1 MSAGEGLDEA
11 AKDAADIAA
20 FFKSGFHRNEDMKAI
35 DVLPILK
42 EKVAFLS
49 GGRDRRGGPVL
60 TFPARSNHDRI
71 RPEDLRRLIAYLATI
86 PSEEVARHGFTV
98 IVDMR
103 GSKWDSIKP
112 LLKILQESFPSCIH
126 VALIIKPDNFWQK
139 QRTNFGSS
147 KFEFETVMVSLEGL
161 SKIVDPS
168 QLTADFEGSLEYNH
182 DDWIEVRL
190 SFETFASDAA
200 RALARLEE
208 LQDTLSQRDLP
219 RDLEGARRLMEE
231 HAALKKRATKASVE
245 ELDSQG
251 RRLLQRLQPQT
262 AGGGSSSESGYG
274 NRSGGASGD
283 SNDHH
288 HGFHTHVDAHNLVAK
303 VTGLLDKL
311 HGTRQNLQQLWHM
324 RKLKLDQCFQ
334 LRLFEQDAE
343 KMFDWIMHNKGLF
356 LTSYTEIGG
365 NHQHAVELQTQH
377 NHFAMNCMNVYVNI
391 NRIMSVGNRLLES
404 GHYASQQIQQ
414 ISGQLEQEWKAFAA
428 ALDERST
435 LLEMSASFHQKSDA
449 YMTKVEPWC
458 KACGEGEL
466 PSELQDLEDTIHHHQ
481 GLYEHITTAYSEVS
495 QDGKSLLDKLQRPLT
510 PGSAD
515 SLMASANY
523 SKAVHHVLDIIHEVL
538 HHQRQLENIWQHRKV
553 RLHQRLQLCVFQQ
566 DVQQVLD
573 WIENHG
579 EAFLSKHTGVGK
591 SLHRARALQK
601 RHEDF
606 EEVAQNTYTNAD
618 KLLEAAEQ
626 LAQTG
631 ECDPEEIYQAA
642 HQLEDRIQDFV
653 RRVEQRKV
661 LLDMSVAFH
670 THVKELWTWLEELQ
684 KELLDDVYAESVE
697 AVQDLIKRFGQQQQ
711 TTLQATVNVIKEGED
726 LIQQLRDSA
735 ISSNKTPHNS
745 SMAHIESV
753 LQQLDEAQGQMEELF
768 QERKIKLELFLQ
780 LRIFERDAIDII
792 SDLESW
798 NEELSQQMSDFDTE
812 DLTLAEQRLQHH
824 ADKAL
829 TMNNLTFDVIHQGQE
844 LLQYVTEVQA
854 SGVELL
860 CDRDVDMATRVQDLL
875 EFLHEKQQELDLAA
889 EQHRRHLEQC
899 VQLRHLQA
907 EVKQVLGWIRNG
919 ESMLNAGL
927 ITASSLQ
934 EAEQLQKEHEQFQ
947 HAIEKT
953 HQSALQVQQKAEALL
968 QANHYDMDMI
978 RDCAEKVA
986 DHWQQ
991 LMLKME
997 DRLKLVNASVAF
1009 YKTSEQVCSV
1019 LESLEQE
1026 YKREE
1031 DWCGG
1036 ADKLGPNSESD
1047 HVTPMISKHLEQKE
1061 AFLKACTLA
1070 RRNADVFLKYLHRN
1084 SVNMPGML
1092 SHVKAPETQVKNIL
1106 NELLQRENRVLHFW
1120 TMRKRRLDQCQQY
1133 VVFERSAKQAL
1144 EWIHDTGEFYLS
1156 THTSTGSSIHH
1167 TQELLKEHEEFQITA
1182 KQTKER
1188 VKLLI
1193 QLADGFCDKGHAHA
1207 LEIKKWVSSVDKRY
1221 RDFSLRMDKYRTCL
1235 ETALG
1240 ISSDSNKASKELQLD
1255 IIPASAPG
1263 SEVKLRDAAHELN
1276 EEKRKSA
1283 RRKEFIMAELIQTE
1297 KAYVRDLREC
1307 MDTYLWEMTSGV
1319 EEIPP
1324 GIVNKE
1330 HIIFGNMQDL
1340 YEFHHN
1346 IFLKELEKYEQLPED
1361 VGHCFV
1367 TWADKFQMYVNYC
1380 KNKPDST
1387 QLILEHAGAYFDE
1400 IQQRHRLANSI
1411 SSYLI
1416 KPVQRITKYQLLL
1429 KELLTCCEEGKG
1441 EIKDGLEV
1449 MLSVPKKA
1457 NDAMHLSMLDGFDGN
1472 IDSQGELIL
1481 QESFQVWDPKTLI
1494 RKGRDRHLFLFEMS
1508 LVFSKEVKDSNGR
1521 SKYLYKSKLF
1531 TSELGVT
1538 EHVEGDPCKFALWV
1552 GRTPTSDNKIVLKA
1566 SSIENKQD
1574 WIKHIRE
1581 VIQERTAHLRGA
1593 LKEPIH
1599 IPKATTAKHKGR
1611 RDGEELDS
1619 QGDASSQPD
1628 TISIASRTSQNTL
1641 DSDKLSG
1648 GCELTVVIHDFMAS
1662 NGGSSGELTVRRGQ
1676 TVEVLERLHDKP
1688 DWCLVRTTDR
1698 SPAQEG
1704 IVPCSMLCIAHSRS
1718 SMEMEGLFNH
1728 KDTLSVSSN
1737 DALQPG
1743 SSQTLG
1749 PHSSPGPKRPGNT
1762 LRKWLTS
1769 PVRRLSSGKADG
1781 HVKKLAHK
1789 HKKNREGARKNMDT
1803 MHGSQK
1809 DSDDSAAT
1817 PQDETLEE
1825 RMRNEGLSSGTLSKS
1840 SSSGMQSCG
1849 EEEGEEGADAVPLPP
1864 PMAIQ
1869 QHSLLQPDSQDDK
1882 GDHTHQVHI
1891 WTCGISGPNSTMS
1904 ASRLSA
1910 RPSSSETPSA
1920 AELVS
1925 AIEELVKSK
1934 MSLEDRPSSLSVEQ
1948 GDSSSPSLNP
1958 SDNSLLSSSS
1968 PIDEMDERKSG
1979 FFKRR
1984 HYVLLELV
1992 ETERD
1997 YVRDLGSVVE
2007 GYMSRMKEE
2016 GVPDDM
2022 RGKDKIVFGNIH
2034 QIYDWHKD
2042 FFLGE
2047 LEKCLED
2054 PDRLAPLFVKQERR
2068 LHMYIVYCQNKPKS
2082 EHIVSE
2088 YIDTY
2093 FEDLKQRLGHRL
2105 QITDL
2110 LIKPVQRIMKYQLLL
2125 KDLFKISKKA
2135 GVDTTELEKAV
2146 EVMCVVPKRC
2156 NDMMNVGRLQ
2166 GFEGKIVA
2174 QGRLLLQDTFMV
2186 SDQDGGL
2193 LSRMKERR
2201 VFLFEQI
2208 VIFSEPL
2215 DKKKGFS
2222 TPGYLFKNSIKV
2234 SWLGLEENAEDPCKF
2249 TLTSRSSSGNVER
2262 YTLHSTSPG
2271 VSQVW
2276 VHQVSQILENQRNF
2290 LNALTSP
2297 IEYQRNHVGGG
2308 GPGGPPSSSSSS
2320 TGLPGGSSSNS
2331 TSGIGGGG
2339 GGGGSGGSGSS
2350 SSSLCGPRSRPS
2362 RIPQPSSRLPQP
2374 VHHHH
2379 PPGPEGPDRSAGMWS
2394 PCHPQSHPSNSYTD
2408 STTNGELLATE
2419 VPKMRRMENP
2429 HGSNNNS
2436 NRPSGNMEASV
2447 RSSLGSYDEAH
2458 KPLIPQMAVAPLN
2471 LALKSPRVGTVSPLI
2486 SPHSPG
2492 EGGGGKEVFV
2502 PSSPAHKGTS
2512 FWASVPAMPPALS
2525 SRPGSFSYPSDNGG
2539 GGDSLGRGSH
2549 GTPSHHRHSTHS
2561 KDIDR
2566 MSTCSSTSEQSI
2578 NSTQSNGSESSSSSS
2593 VSTMLVTQDYVAV
2606 KEDEISVVQGEV
2618 VQMLASNQQN
2628 MFLVYRAA
2636 NEHCPAAEGWIPGYV
2651 LGHTSSSVTPE
2662 HPEGT
2667 IKKSLS
2673 WHTALRIRRKSEKR
2687 DKEGRKLENGY
2698 RKSQDS
2704 LANKVSVKLLNP
2716 NFIHDAPPE
2725 FLIPVSDVACESGD
2739 SVTLRCRV
2747 CGRPRATIIWRG
2759 PDNNT
2764 LSNNGHYSI
2773 TYSETEEATLRILG
2787 VSVEDSGL
2795 YTCVATNAAGSVT
2808 SSASL
2813 RVSGTPDDGSEVLWK
2828 SSFESHYTEITEL
2841 GRGRFSVTKRCDQRG
2856 SKRTIAAK
2864 QVNKKLL
2871 RREQVL
2877 QEIRLLQ
2884 TLDHPNL
2891 VGLLDT
2897 YETTNSYILVLEMA
2911 DQGRFLDYIVSWGNL
2926 TEEKVALYL
2935 RDILEA
2941 LHYLHSWRIAHLDL
2955 KPENIVVEH
2964 ASSQPVIKLTDF
2976 GDAVQLSPSSS
2987 HIHPLLGSP
2996 EFSAPELVLGQPASL
3011 MSDLWSLG
3019 VVTYVVLSGASPFL
3033 DESLEETC
3041 LNICRLD
3048 FSFPDDYFQGVS
3060 AAARDFVCL
3069 LLQSEPERRPSA
3081 AICLQEPWLQPRGA
3095 MHRDGGQPQ
3104 GLPPSPNSHMSHLDT
3119 SRLISFIERRKH
3131 QNDVRPIGTIKA
3143 FLHSRLLNH
3152 I

>member
-1 MSAGEGLDEA
+1 MAGLTVLFRFLYMGFLRDRGRQQGRPQGRLALTDQSQTSEEN
-11 AKDAADIAA
+11 
-20 FFKSGFHRNEDMKAI
+20 GFHRNEEMKAV

-42 EKVAFLS
+42 EKVAFIS

-71 RPEDLRRLIAYLATI
+71 RTEDLRRLIAYLAGI
-86 PSEEVARHGFTV
+86 PSEEVSRHGFTV

-161 SKIVDPS
+161 TKVVDPS
-168 QLTADFEGSLEYNH
+168 QLTSDFEGSLEYEH
-182 DDWIEVRL
+182 DEWIEVRVA
-190 SFETFASDAA
+190 FEDFAGDAA

-208 LQDTLSQRDLP
+208 LQETLSQRDLP
-219 RDLEGARRLMEE
+219 RDLECARRLMEE
-231 HAALKKRATKASVE
+231 HASLKKRATKTSVE
-245 ELDSQG
+245 ELDTQG
-251 RRLLQRLQPQT
+251 RRLLQRLQQGSVTPGGYT
-262 AGGGSSSESGYG
+262 NHGGGGTD
-274 NRSGGASGD
+274 A
-283 SNDHH
+283 NDGLTGHP
-288 HGFHTHVDAHNLVAK
+288 DAHNLVPK
-303 VTGLLDKL
+303 VSALLDKL
-311 HGTRQNLQQLWHM
+311 HGTRQHLQQLWHM

-343 KMFDWIMHNKGLF
+343 KMFDWIVHNKGLF

-365 NHQHAVELQTQH
+365 NHQHAGELQTQH

-435 LLEMSASFHQKSDA
+435 LLEMSAAFHLKVDQ
-449 YMTKVEPWC
+449 YMGNVEPWC
-458 KACGEGEL
+458 KACGEGDL
-466 PSELQDLEDTIHHHQ
+466 PSELQDLEDTIHHHT

-515 SLMASANY
+515 SLTASANY

-653 RRVEQRKV
+653 RRVEQRKI

-745 SMAHIESV
+745 SMAHIQSV
-753 LQQLDEAQGQMEELF
+753 LQQLDEAQAQMEDLF

-798 NEELSQQMSDFDTE
+798 NEELSQQMGEFDTE

-875 EFLHEKQQELDLAA
+875 EFLHEKQQELDVAA

-997 DRLKLVNASVAF
+997 DRLKLVNASAAF

-1167 TQELLKEHEEFQITA
+1167 TQELLKEHEDFQITA

-1207 LEIKKWVSSVDKRY
+1207 LEIKKWVTSVDKRY
-1221 RDFSLRMDKYRTCL
+1221 RDFSLRMDKYRSCL
-1235 ETALG
+1235 EKALG
-1240 ISSDSNKASKELQLD
+1240 IISSDSNKASKGLQLD
-1255 IIPASAPG
+1255 IIPASVPG

-1307 MDTYLWEMTSGV
+1307 TDTYLWEMTSGV

-1330 HIIFGNMQDL
+1330 HIIFGNMLDL

-1387 QLILEHAGAYFDE
+1387 QLILEHAGPYFDE

-1449 MLSVPKKA
+1449 MLSVPKRA
-1457 NDAMHLSMLDGFDGN
+1457 NDAMHLSMMDGFDGN

-1494 RKGRDRHLFLFEMS
+1494 RKGRERHLFLFEMS

-1521 SKYLYKSKLF
+1521 NKYLYKSKLF

-1552 GRTPTSDNKIVLKA
+1552 GRTPSSDNKMVLKA

-1581 VIQERTAHLRGA
+1581 VIQERTIHLRGA

-1599 IPKATTAKHKGR
+1599 IPKATTVKHKGR
-1611 RDGEELDS
+1611 SHGDDLDS

-1648 GCELTVVIHDFMAS
+1648 GCELTVVIHDFVAS
-1662 NGGSSGELTVRRGQ
+1662 NGSSSELTLRRGQ

-1704 IVPCSMLCIAHSRS
+1704 IVPCAMLCIAHSRS

-1728 KDTLSVSSN
+1728 HHKDTLSVSSN
-1737 DALQPG
+1737 DAIQPG
-1743 SSQTLG
+1743 ASHTLG
-1749 PHSSPGPKRPGNT
+1749 FHSSPGPKRPGNT

-1789 HKKNREGARKNMDT
+1789 HKKNRDGRSKNADSV
-1803 MHGSQK
+1803 GSQK
-1809 DSDDSAAT
+1809 DSDDNAAT
-1817 PQDETLEE
+1817 PQDETIEE

-1869 QHSLLQPDSQDDK
+1869 QHSLLQADSQDDK
-1882 GDHTHQVHI
+1882 A
-1891 WTCGISGPNSTMS
+1891 
-1904 ASRLSA
+1904 ASRLSG

-1934 MSLEDRPSSLSVEQ
+1934 MSLEDRPSSLSVEH

-1979 FFKRR
+1979 FLKRR

-2007 GYMSRMKEE
+2007 GYISKMKED

-2034 QIYDWHKD
+2034 QIYDWHRD

-2093 FEDLKQRLGHRL
+2093 FEELKQRLGHRL

-2125 KDLFKISKKA
+2125 KDLLKFSKKA
-2135 GVDTTELEKAV
+2135 AVDTTELEKAV

-2166 GFEGKIVA
+2166 GFDGKIVA

-2193 LSRMKERR
+2193 LTRMKERR

-2215 DKKKGFS
+2215 DKKKGYS
-2222 TPGYLFKNSIKV
+2222 QPGYLFKNSVKV
-2234 SWLGLEENAEDPCKF
+2234 SWLGLEESTDDPCKF
-2249 TLTSRSSSGNVER
+2249 TMTSRSSSGGVET
-2262 YTLHSTSPG
+2262 YVMHSANPG
-2271 VSQVW
+2271 VSQMW
-2276 VHQVSQILENQRNF
+2276 VHQITQILESQRNF

-2297 IEYQRNHVGGG
+2297 IEYQRNHVGASGAG
-2308 GPGGPPSSSSSS
+2308 LGAPSSSS
-2320 TGLPGGSSSNS
+2320 GLAGGGCSSSVV
-2331 TSGIGGGG
+2331 GP
-2339 GGGGSGGSGSS
+2339 GSN
-2350 SSSLCGPRSRPS
+2350 SLCGPQSRRPS
-2362 RIPQPSSRLPQP
+2362 RIPQPSSRIPQP

-2379 PPGPEGPDRSAGMWS
+2379 PPGSDGPDRTAGTWS
-2394 PCHPQSHPSNSYTD
+2394 RQPPSSSSQTPCPPDHAEGDLGPQD
-2408 STTNGELLATE
+2408 
-2419 VPKMRRMENP
+2419 VPKMRVLDGPRP
-2429 HGSNNNS
+2429 RSRTSSNS
-2436 NRPSGNMEASV
+2436 NGK
-2447 RSSLGSYDEAH
+2447 SLGVAEGSFKESYPGED
-2458 KPLIPQMAVAPLN
+2458 PQIPIPRLAMAPLN
-2471 LALKSPRVGTVSPLI
+2471 LAKPRVGTVSPLTCPI
-2486 SPHSPG
+2486 KEEFIPG
-2492 EGGGGKEVFV
+2492 
-2502 PSSPAHKGTS
+2502 SPAQKGS
-2512 FWASVPAMPPALS
+2512 FFWSAAVPASPA
-2525 SRPGSFSYPSDNGG
+2525 SRPGSFSYHSDS
-2539 GGDSLGRGSH
+2539 GDSTLGHRESH
-2549 GTPSHHRHSTHS
+2549 SHHHSTHS

-2566 MSTCSSTSEQSI
+2566 MSTCSSTSEQSVQ
-2578 NSTQSNGSESSSSSS
+2578 SMQSNGSESSSSSS
-2593 VSTMLVTQDYVAV
+2593 ISTMLVTQDYVAL
-2606 KEDEISVVQGEV
+2606 KEDEISVSQGEV

-2628 MFLVYRAA
+2628 MFLVFRAA
-2636 NEHCPAAEGWIPGYV
+2636 IEQGPAAEGWIPGYV
-2651 LGHTSSSVTPE
+2651 LGHTSTIIPDL
-2662 HPEGT
+2662 PEGT
-2667 IKKSLS
+2667 INRKSSS

-2687 DKEGRKLENGY
+2687 EKETRKENKMENGY
-2698 RKSQDS
+2698 RKSQDC
-2704 LANKVSVKLLNP
+2704 LTNKVSVKLLNP
-2716 NFIHDAPPE
+2716 NYIYDVPPE
-2725 FLIPVSDVACESGD
+2725 FLLPLSDVTCNLGE
-2739 SVTLRCRV
+2739 SVTLRSKV
-2747 CGRPRATIIWRG
+2747 CGRPKASVTWRG
-2759 PDNNT
+2759 PDHST
-2764 LSNNGHYSI
+2764 LSNDGHYSI
-2773 TYSETEEATLRILG
+2773 TYSDTGEATLLIMG
-2787 VSVEDSGL
+2787 VSVEDDGV
-2795 YTCVATNAAGSVT
+2795 YTCVATNVVGSVS

-2813 RVSGTPDDGSEVLWK
+2813 RVSEASDDGSEVIWK
-2828 SSFESHYTEITEL
+2828 NNFESFYTEVTEL
-2841 GRGRFSVTKRCDQRG
+2841 GRGRFSVAKRCDQRG
-2856 SKRTIAAK
+2856 SKRAVAAK
-2864 QVNKKLL
+2864 HVNKRLM

-2877 QEIRLLQ
+2877 QELRILQ
-2884 TLDHPNL
+2884 CLEHPHL

-2897 YETTNSYILVLEMA
+2897 FETATSYVLVLEMA
-2911 DQGRFLDYIVSWGNL
+2911 DQGRLLDYIVSWGNL

-2955 KPENIVVEH
+2955 KPENVLVEQNS
-2964 ASSQPVIKLTDF
+2964 AQPVVKLTDF
-2976 GDAVQLSPSSS
+2976 GDAVQLNSG
-2987 HIHPLLGSP
+2987 HYIHPLLGSP
-2996 EFSAPELVLGQPASL
+2996 EFSAPELVLGQPVSL
-3011 MSDLWSLG
+3011 TSDLWSLG

-3033 DESLEETC
+3033 DESAEETC

-3048 FSFPDDYFQGVS
+3048 FSFPHDYFQGVS
-3060 AAARDFVCL
+3060 QAARDFVGL
-3069 LLQSEPERRPSA
+3069 LLQGEPNRRPSA
-3081 AICLQEPWLQPRGA
+3081 AACLQEPWLQPW
-3095 MHRDGGQPQ
+3095 D
-3104 GLPPSPNSHMSHLDT
+3104 SHQQQNQHPGCIDT

-3131 QNDVRPIGTIKA
+3131 QNDVRPVGSIKT
-3143 FLHSRLLNH
+3143 FLHSRLLNQ

>member
-1 MSAGEGLDEA
+1 MPGNSTVPGSFVLASATWLSSR
-11 AKDAADIAA
+11 KCICSSSQVTSI
-20 FFKSGFHRNEDMKAI
+20 FFVSSGFRKNDEMKAME
-35 DVLPILK
+35 VLPILK
-42 EKVAFLS
+42 EKVAYLS
-49 GGRDRRGGPVL
+49 GGRDKRGGPIL

-71 RPEDLRRLIAYLATI
+71 RQEDLRRLISYLACI
-86 PSEEVARHGFTV
+86 PSEEVCKRGFTV

-112 LLKILQESFPSCIH
+112 LLKILQESFPCCIH

-147 KFEFETVMVSLEGL
+147 KFEFETNMVSLEGL
-161 SKIVDPS
+161 TKVVDPS
-168 QLTADFEGSLEYNH
+168 QLTPEFDGCLEYNH
-182 DDWIEVRL
+182 EEWIEIRVAFEDYISNATHML
-190 SFETFASDAA
+190 S
-200 RALARLEE
+200 RLEE
-208 LQDTLSQRDLP
+208 LQDILARKDLP
-219 RDLEGARRLMEE
+219 QDLEAARSMIEEHSQLKKKVIKAPIEDLDLEGQ
-231 HAALKKRATKASVE
+231 K
-245 ELDSQG
+245 
-251 RRLLQRLQPQT
+251 LLQRIQ
-262 AGGGSSSESGYG
+262 SSETFPKKNSGSG
-274 NRSGGASGD
+274 NAD
-283 SNDHH
+283 LQ
-288 HGFHTHVDAHNLVAK
+288 NLLPK
-303 VTGLLDKL
+303 VSAMLDRL
-311 HGTRQNLQQLWHM
+311 HSTRQHLHQMWHV

-343 KMFDWIMHNKGLF
+343 KMFDWITHNKGLF
-356 LTSYTEIGG
+356 LNSYTEIGAS
-365 NHQHAVELQTQH
+365 HPHAMELQTQH

-391 NRIMSVGNRLLES
+391 NRIMSVANRLVES
-404 GHYASQQIQQ
+404 GHYASQQIKQ
-414 ISGQLEQEWKAFAA
+414 IASQLEQEWKAFAA

-435 LLEMSASFHQKSDA
+435 LLDMSAIFHQKA
-449 YMTKVEPWC
+449 EQYMSNVDSWC
-458 KACGEGEL
+458 KACGEVEL
-466 PSELQDLEDTIHHHQ
+466 PSELQDLEEAIHHHQ
-481 GLYEHITTAYSEVS
+481 GIYEHITLAYSEMS

-510 PGSAD
+510 PGSSD
-515 SLMASANY
+515 SLTASANY
-523 SKAVHHVLDIIHEVL
+523 SKAVHHVLDVIHEVL

-653 RRVEQRKV
+653 RRVEQRKI
-661 LLDMSVAFH
+661 LLDMSVSFH

-697 AVQDLIKRFGQQQQ
+697 AVQELIKRFGQQQQ
-711 TTLQATVNVIKEGED
+711 TTLQVTVNVIKEGED

-745 SMAHIESV
+745 SINHIETV
-753 LQQLDEAQGQMEELF
+753 LQQLDEAQSQMEELF

-798 NEELSQQMSDFDTE
+798 NDELSQQMNDFDTE
-812 DLTLAEQRLQHH
+812 DLTIAEQRLQHH

-829 TMNNLTFDVIHQGQE
+829 TMNNLTFDVIHQGQD
-844 LLQYVTEVQA
+844 LLQYVNEVQA

-889 EQHRRHLEQC
+889 EQHRKHLEQC

-934 EAEQLQKEHEQFQ
+934 EAEQLQREHEQFQ

-953 HQSALQVQQKAEALL
+953 HQSALQVQQKAEAML

-986 DHWQQ
+986 SHWQQ

-1036 ADKLGPNSESD
+1036 ADKLGPNSETD

-1084 SVNMPGML
+1084 SVNMPGMVT
-1092 SHVKAPETQVKNIL
+1092 HIKAPEQQVKNIL
-1106 NELLQRENRVLHFW
+1106 NELFQRENRVLHYW

-1144 EWIHDTGEFYLS
+1144 EWIHDNGEFYLS
-1156 THTSTGSSIHH
+1156 THTSTGSSIQH

-1193 QLADGFCDKGHAHA
+1193 QLADGFCEKGHAHA
-1207 LEIKKWVSSVDKRY
+1207 TEIKKCVTAVDKRY
-1221 RDFSLRMDKYRTCL
+1221 RDFSLRMEKYRTSL
-1235 ETALG
+1235 EKALG
-1240 ISSDSNKASKELQLD
+1240 ISSDSNKSSKSLQLD
-1255 IIPASAPG
+1255 IIPASVPG

-1330 HIIFGNMQDL
+1330 HIIFGNMQEI
-1340 YEFHHN
+1340 YEFHNN

-1367 TWADKFQMYVNYC
+1367 TWADKFQMYVTYC

-1400 IQQRHRLANSI
+1400 IQQRHGLANSI

-1449 MLSVPKKA
+1449 MLSVPKRA
-1457 NDAMHLSMLDGFDGN
+1457 NDAMHLSMLEGFDEN
-1472 IDSQGELIL
+1472 IESQGELIL

-1494 RKGRDRHLFLFEMS
+1494 RKGRERHLFLFEMS
-1508 LVFSKEVKDSNGR
+1508 LVFSKEVKDSSGR
-1521 SKYLYKSKLF
+1521 SKYIYKSKLF

-1552 GRTPTSDNKIVLKA
+1552 GRTPTSDNKIVLKG

-1581 VIQERTAHLRGA
+1581 VIQERTIHLKGA

-1599 IPKATTAKHKGR
+1599 IPKTAPTTKQKGR
-1611 RDGEELDS
+1611 RDGEDLDS
-1619 QGDASSQPD
+1619 QGEGSSQPD

-1648 GCELTVVIHDFMAS
+1648 GCELTVVIHDFTACNS
-1662 NGGSSGELTVRRGQ
+1662 NELTIRRGQ
-1676 TVEVLERLHDKP
+1676 TVEVLERPHDKP

-1698 SPAQEG
+1698 SPAAEG
-1704 IVPCSMLCIAHSRS
+1704 LVPCGSLCIAHSRS
-1718 SMEMEGLFNH
+1718 SMEMEGIFNH
-1728 KDTLSVSSN
+1728 KDSLSVSSN
-1737 DALQPG
+1737 DASPPASVTSLQPHMIG
-1743 SSQTLG
+1743 AQ
-1749 PHSSPGPKRPGNT
+1749 SSPGPKRPGNT

-1789 HKKNREGARKNMDT
+1789 HKKSREVRKSADT
-1803 MHGSQK
+1803 GSQK

-1817 PQDETLEE
+1817 PQDETIEE
-1825 RMRNEGLSSGTLSKS
+1825 RGRNEGLSSGTLSKS

-1849 EEEGEEGADAVPLPP
+1849 EEEGEEGPDAVPLPP

-1882 GDHTHQVHI
+1882 T
-1891 WTCGISGPNSTMS
+1891 S
-1904 ASRLSA
+1904 SRLLV
-1910 RPSSSETPSA
+1910 RPTSSETPSA

-1934 MSLEDRPSSLSVEQ
+1934 MALEDRPSSLMVDQ
-1948 GDSSSPSLNP
+1948 GDSSSPSFNP

-1968 PIDEMDERKSG
+1968 PIDEMEERKSSSL
-1979 FFKRR
+1979 KRR
-1984 HYVLLELV
+1984 HYVLQELV

-1997 YVRDLGSVVE
+1997 YVRDLGYVVE
-2007 GYMSRMKEE
+2007 GYMALMKED

-2022 RGKDKIVFGNIH
+2022 KGKDKIVFGNIH
-2034 QIYDWHKD
+2034 QIYDWHRD

-2054 PDRLAPLFVKQERR
+2054 PEKLGSLFVK
-2068 LHMYIVYCQNKPKS
+2068 H
-2082 EHIVSE
+2082 VSMK
-2088 YIDTY
+2088 IY
-2093 FEDLKQRLGHRL
+2093 FRDLKQRLGHRL
-2105 QITDL
+2105 QLTDL

-2125 KDLFKISKKA
+2125 KDFLKYSKKA
-2135 GVDTTELEKAV
+2135 NLDTTELEKAV
-2146 EVMCVVPKRC
+2146 EVMCIVPKRC

-2166 GFEGKIVA
+2166 GFDGKIVA
-2174 QGRLLLQDTFMV
+2174 QGKLLLQDTFMV
-2186 SDQDGGL
+2186 TDQDTGL
-2193 LSRMKERR
+2193 LPRCKERR

-2222 TPGYLFKNSIKV
+2222 TPGFLFKNSIKV
-2234 SWLGLEENAEDPCKF
+2234 SCLCLEENVDNDPCKF
-2249 TLTSRSSSGNVER
+2249 ALTSRAGDVMESLV
-2262 YTLHSTSPG
+2262 LHSTSPG
-2271 VSQVW
+2271 VRQMW
-2276 VHQVSQILENQRNF
+2276 IHEINQILENQRNF

-2297 IEYQRNHVGGG
+2297 IEYQRNHS
-2308 GPGGPPSSSSSS
+2308 GPGGGSNSSGPGTC
-2320 TGLPGGSSSNS
+2320 TGIPGSS
-2331 TSGIGGGG
+2331 
-2339 GGGGSGGSGSS
+2339 
-2350 SSSLCGPRSRPS
+2350 RSRPS
-2362 RIPQPSSRLPQP
+2362 RIPQPVRHHSPVLVSSAASVQAEADKMSGMSIHNPSLPPHTTTLEAGLSQAGR
-2374 VHHHH
+2374 H
-2379 PPGPEGPDRSAGMWS
+2379 PPTVQQNGPEREAEKIPRMKALESPRKTPGSACGSADADQRECRGNSEEARS
-2394 PCHPQSHPSNSYTD
+2394 
-2408 STTNGELLATE
+2408 
-2419 VPKMRRMENP
+2419 
-2429 HGSNNNS
+2429 
-2436 NRPSGNMEASV
+2436 
-2447 RSSLGSYDEAH
+2447 RSSVGS
-2458 KPLIPQMAVAPLN
+2458 
-2471 LALKSPRVGTVSPLI
+2471 LALGKPRPGAI
-2486 SPHSPG
+2486 SPISAPPAMTFPAPF
-2492 EGGGGKEVFV
+2492 GKEPLT
-2502 PSSPAHKGTS
+2502 PSSPLQKGS
-2512 FWASVPAMPPALS
+2512 FWSSIPASPA
-2525 SRPGSFSYPSDNGG
+2525 SRPGSFTFP
-2539 GGDSLGRGSH
+2539 GDSDSLQRQL
-2549 GTPSHHRHSTHS
+2549 HRHSSHS
-2561 KDIDR
+2561 KDTDR
-2566 MSTCSSTSEQSI
+2566 MSTCSSTSEQSVH
-2578 NSTQSNGSESSSSSS
+2578 STQSNGSESSSSSNI
-2593 VSTMLVTQDYVAV
+2593 STMLVTHDYTAV
-2606 KEDEISVVQGEV
+2606 KEDEINVYQGEV
-2618 VQMLASNQQN
+2618 VQILASNQQN
-2628 MFLVYRAA
+2628 MFLVFRAA
-2636 NEHCPAAEGWIPGYV
+2636 TDQCPAAEGWIPGYV
-2651 LGHTSSSVTPE
+2651 LGHTSAVTMDNPD
-2662 HPEGT
+2662 GT
-2667 IKKSLS
+2667 MKKSSS
-2673 WHTALRIRRKSEKR
+2673 WHTALRLRKKSEKK
-2687 DKEGRKLENGY
+2687 DKDGKREGKLENGY
-2698 RKSQDS
+2698 RKSRDG
-2704 LANKVSVKLLNP
+2704 LANKVSVKVFFP
-2716 NFIHDAPPE
+2716 DIV
-2725 FLIPVSDVACESGD
+2725 FLIIILFETTCEIGET
-2739 SVTLRCRV
+2739 VILKCRV
-2747 CGRPRATIIWRG
+2747 CGRPKASVTWKA
-2759 PDNNT
+2759 PDHST
-2764 LSNNGHYSI
+2764 LSNGSRHSISYSDLG
-2773 TYSETEEATLRILG
+2773 EATLKIIG
-2787 VSVEDSGL
+2787 VTTEDDGI
-2795 YTCVATNAAGSVT
+2795 YTCIAANDMGSVS

-2813 RVSGTPDDGSEVLWK
+2813 RVLGPGSDGMIVTWKDNFDSLYSEVA
-2828 SSFESHYTEITEL
+2828 EL
-2841 GRGRFSVTKRCDQRG
+2841 GRGRFSVIKRCDQKG
-2856 SKRTIAAK
+2856 TKREVAAK
-2864 QVNKKLL
+2864 FINKKLMK
-2871 RREQVL
+2871 RDQVTHELGIMQNL
-2877 QEIRLLQ
+2877 Q
-2884 TLDHPNL
+2884 HPQL

-2897 YETTNSYILVLEMA
+2897 FETSTSYILVLEMA
-2911 DQGRFLDYIVSWGNL
+2911 NQGRLLDYIVQWGNL
-2926 TEEKVALYL
+2926 TEGKIKQYL
-2935 RDILEA
+2935 GEILEA
-2941 LHYLHSWRIAHLDL
+2941 VQYLHNCRIVHLDL
-2955 KPENIVVEH
+2955 KPENILVDKSL
-2964 ASSQPVIKLTDF
+2964 AKATIRLADF
-2976 GDAVQLSPSSS
+2976 GDAVQLNTTYY
-2987 HIHPLLGSP
+2987 IHQLLGNP
-2996 EFSAPELVLGQPASL
+2996 EFAAPEIILGNPVSLTSDVWSIGVL
-3011 MSDLWSLG
+3011 
-3019 VVTYVVLSGASPFL
+3019 TYVLLSGVSPFL
-3033 DESLEETC
+3033 DESVEETC

-3048 FSFPDDYFQGVS
+3048 FSFPDDYFKGVS
-3060 AAARDFVCL
+3060 QKAKDFVSF
-3069 LLQSEPERRPSA
+3069 LLQDDPAKRPSA
-3081 AICLQEPWLQPRGA
+3081 ALALQEQWLQPDSA
-3095 MHRDGGQPQ
+3095 KSAD
-3104 GLPPSPNSHMSHLDT
+3104 SVDT
-3119 SRLISFIERRKH
+3119 ARLTSFIERRKH
-3131 QNDVRPIGTIKA
+3131 QNDVRPICSIKN
-3143 FLHSRLLNH
+3143 FLQSRLLPKV
-3152 I
+3152 

>member
-1 MSAGEGLDEA
+1 FRKNDE
-11 AKDAADIAA
+11 
-20 FFKSGFHRNEDMKAI
+20 MKAM

-42 EKVAFLS
+42 EKVAYLS
-49 GGRDRRGGPVL
+49 GGRDKRGGPIL

-71 RPEDLRRLIAYLATI
+71 RQEDLRRLISYLACI
-86 PSEEVARHGFTV
+86 PSEEVCKRGFTV

-112 LLKILQESFPSCIH
+112 LLKILQESFPCCIH

-147 KFEFETVMVSLEGL
+147 KFEFETNMVSLEGL
-161 SKIVDPS
+161 TKVVDPS
-168 QLTADFEGSLEYNH
+168 QLTPEFDGCLEYNH
-182 DDWIEVRL
+182 EEWIEIRVAFEDYISNATHML
-190 SFETFASDAA
+190 S
-200 RALARLEE
+200 RLEE
-208 LQDTLSQRDLP
+208 LQDILAKKELP
-219 RDLEGARRLMEE
+219 QDLEGARNMIEE
-231 HAALKKRATKASVE
+231 HSQLKKKVIKAPIE
-245 ELDSQG
+245 DLDLEGQK
-251 RRLLQRLQPQT
+251 LLQRIQ
-262 AGGGSSSESGYG
+262 SSESFPKKNSGSG
-274 NRSGGASGD
+274 NAD
-283 SNDHH
+283 LQ
-288 HGFHTHVDAHNLVAK
+288 NLLPK
-303 VTGLLDKL
+303 VSTMLDRL
-311 HGTRQNLQQLWHM
+311 HSTRQHLHQMWHV

-343 KMFDWIMHNKGLF
+343 KMFDWITHNKGLF
-356 LTSYTEIGG
+356 LNSYTEIGTS
-365 NHQHAVELQTQH
+365 HPHAMELQTQH

-391 NRIMSVGNRLLES
+391 NRIMSVANRLVES
-404 GHYASQQIQQ
+404 GHYASQQIRQ
-414 ISGQLEQEWKAFAA
+414 IASQLEQEWKAFAA

-435 LLEMSASFHQKSDA
+435 LLDMSSIFHQKA
-449 YMTKVEPWC
+449 EKYMSNVDSWC
-458 KACGEGEL
+458 KACGEVDL
-466 PSELQDLEDTIHHHQ
+466 PSELQDLEDAIHHHQ
-481 GLYEHITTAYSEVS
+481 GIYEHITLAYSEVS

-510 PGSAD
+510 PGSSD
-515 SLMASANY
+515 SLTASANY
-523 SKAVHHVLDIIHEVL
+523 SKAVHHVLDVIHEVL

-653 RRVEQRKV
+653 RRVEQRKI
-661 LLDMSVAFH
+661 LLDMSVSFH

-711 TTLQATVNVIKEGED
+711 TTLQVTVNVIKEGED

-745 SMAHIESV
+745 SINHIETV
-753 LQQLDEAQGQMEELF
+753 LQQLDEAQSQMEELF

-798 NEELSQQMSDFDTE
+798 NDELSQQMNDFDTE
-812 DLTLAEQRLQHH
+812 DLTIAEQRLQHH

-829 TMNNLTFDVIHQGQE
+829 TMNNLTFDVIHQGQD
-844 LLQYVTEVQA
+844 LLQYVNEVQA

-889 EQHRRHLEQC
+889 EQHRKHLEQC

-934 EAEQLQKEHEQFQ
+934 EAEQLQREHEQFQ

-953 HQSALQVQQKAEALL
+953 HQSALQVQQKAEAML

-986 DHWQQ
+986 SHWQQ

-1036 ADKLGPNSESD
+1036 ADKLGPNSETD

-1084 SVNMPGML
+1084 SVNMPGMVT
-1092 SHVKAPETQVKNIL
+1092 HIKAPEQQVKNIL
-1106 NELLQRENRVLHFW
+1106 NELFQRENRVLHYW

-1144 EWIHDTGEFYLS
+1144 EWIHDNGEFYLS
-1156 THTSTGSSIHH
+1156 THTSTGSSIQH

-1193 QLADGFCDKGHAHA
+1193 QLADGFCEKGHAHA
-1207 LEIKKWVSSVDKRY
+1207 AEIKKCVTAVDKRY
-1221 RDFSLRMDKYRTCL
+1221 RDFSLRMEKYRTSL
-1235 ETALG
+1235 EKALG
-1240 ISSDSNKASKELQLD
+1240 ISSDSNKSSKSLQLD
-1255 IIPASAPG
+1255 IIPASIPG

-1330 HIIFGNMQDL
+1330 LIIFGNMQEI
-1340 YEFHHN
+1340 YEFHNN

-1367 TWADKFQMYVNYC
+1367 TWADKFQMYACFLFGFV
-1380 KNKPDST
+1380 
-1387 QLILEHAGAYFDE
+1387 LIQE
-1400 IQQRHRLANSI
+1400 IQQRHGLANSI

-1449 MLSVPKKA
+1449 MLSVPKRA
-1457 NDAMHLSMLDGFDGN
+1457 NDAMHLSMLEGFDEN
-1472 IDSQGELIL
+1472 IESQGELIL

-1494 RKGRDRHLFLFEMS
+1494 RKGRERHLFLFEMS
-1508 LVFSKEVKDSNGR
+1508 LVFSKEVKDSSGR

-1581 VIQERTAHLRGA
+1581 VIQERTIHLKGA

-1599 IPKATTAKHKGR
+1599 IPKTAPATRQKGR
-1611 RDGEELDS
+1611 RDGEDLDS
-1619 QGDASSQPD
+1619 QGDGSSQPD

-1648 GCELTVVIHDFMAS
+1648 GCELTVVIHDFTACNS
-1662 NGGSSGELTVRRGQ
+1662 NELTIRRGQ
-1676 TVEVLERLHDKP
+1676 TVEVLERPHDKP

-1698 SPAQEG
+1698 SPAAEG
-1704 IVPCSMLCIAHSRS
+1704 LVPCGSLCIAHSRS
-1718 SMEMEGLFNH
+1718 SMEMEGIFNH
-1728 KDTLSVSSN
+1728 KDSLSVSSN
-1737 DALQPG
+1737 DASPPASVASLQPHMIG
-1743 SSQTLG
+1743 AQ
-1749 PHSSPGPKRPGNT
+1749 SSPGPKRPGNT
-1762 LRKWLTS
+1762 LRKC

-1789 HKKNREGARKNMDT
+1789 HKKSREVRKSADA
-1803 MHGSQK
+1803 GSQK

-1817 PQDETLEE
+1817 PQDETVEE
-1825 RMRNEGLSSGTLSKS
+1825 RGRNEGLSSGTLSKS

-1882 GDHTHQVHI
+1882 A
-1891 WTCGISGPNSTMS
+1891 S
-1904 ASRLSA
+1904 SRLLV
-1910 RPSSSETPSA
+1910 RPTSSETPSA

-1934 MSLEDRPSSLSVEQ
+1934 MALEDRPSSLLVDQ
-1948 GDSSSPSLNP
+1948 GDSSSPSFNP

-1968 PIDEMDERKSG
+1968 PIDEMEERKSSSL
-1979 FFKRR
+1979 KRR
-1984 HYVLLELV
+1984 HYVLQELV

-1997 YVRDLGSVVE
+1997 YVRDLGYVVE
-2007 GYMSRMKEE
+2007 GYMALMKED

-2022 RGKDKIVFGNIH
+2022 KGKDKIVFGNIH
-2034 QIYDWHKD
+2034 QIYDWHRENKKCPSTLKHL
-2042 FFLGE
+2042 FFTHYS
-2047 LEKCLED
+2047 
-2054 PDRLAPLFVKQERR
+2054 ERR

-2088 YIDTY
+2088 YIDTF

-2105 QITDL
+2105 QLTDL

-2125 KDLFKISKKA
+2125 KDFLKYSKKA
-2135 GVDTTELEKAV
+2135 SLDTSELERAV
-2146 EVMCVVPKRC
+2146 EVMCIVPRQC

-2166 GFEGKIVA
+2166 GFDGKIVA
-2174 QGRLLLQDTFMV
+2174 QGKLLLQDTFLV
-2186 SDQDGGL
+2186 TDQDAGL
-2193 LSRMKERR
+2193 LPRCRERR
-2201 VFLFEQI
+2201 IFLFEQI

-2222 TPGYLFKNSIKV
+2222 MPGFLFKNSIKV
-2234 SWLGLEENAEDPCKF
+2234 SCLCLEENVENDPCKF
-2249 TLTSRSSSGNVER
+2249 ALTSRTGDVVETFILHSSSPSVRQTWIHEIN
-2262 YTLHSTSPG
+2262 
-2271 VSQVW
+2271 
-2276 VHQVSQILENQRNF
+2276 QILENQRNF
-2290 LNALTSP
+2290 LNGNMCSVTRCHCHISQNTKVHAKICTSQSLP
-2297 IEYQRNHVGGG
+2297 CTASFFAEGPQATSGHPQGQEQEADSSTAETRNRSLVSV
-2308 GPGGPPSSSSSS
+2308 PPCLSLSSS
-2320 TGLPGGSSSNS
+2320 
-2331 TSGIGGGG
+2331 
-2339 GGGGSGGSGSS
+2339 
-2350 SSSLCGPRSRPS
+2350 
-2362 RIPQPSSRLPQP
+2362 
-2374 VHHHH
+2374 
-2379 PPGPEGPDRSAGMWS
+2379 
-2394 PCHPQSHPSNSYTD
+2394 
-2408 STTNGELLATE
+2408 
-2419 VPKMRRMENP
+2419 VP
-2429 HGSNNNS
+2429 
-2436 NRPSGNMEASV
+2436 
-2447 RSSLGSYDEAH
+2447 L
-2458 KPLIPQMAVAPLN
+2458 Q
-2471 LALKSPRVGTVSPLI
+2471 
-2486 SPHSPG
+2486 
-2492 EGGGGKEVFV
+2492 
-2502 PSSPAHKGTS
+2502 
-2512 FWASVPAMPPALS
+2512 
-2525 SRPGSFSYPSDNGG
+2525 
-2539 GGDSLGRGSH
+2539 
-2549 GTPSHHRHSTHS
+2549 
-2561 KDIDR
+2561 
-2566 MSTCSSTSEQSI
+2566 
-2578 NSTQSNGSESSSSSS
+2578 SESSSSSNI
-2593 VSTMLVTQDYVAV
+2593 STMLVTHDYTAV
-2606 KEDEISVVQGEV
+2606 KEDEINVYQGEV
-2618 VQMLASNQQN
+2618 VQILASNQQN
-2628 MFLVYRAA
+2628 MFLVFRAA
-2636 NEHCPAAEGWIPGYV
+2636 TDQCPAAEGWIPGFV
-2651 LGHTSSSVTPE
+2651 LGHTSAVIVENPD
-2662 HPEGT
+2662 GT
-2667 IKKSLS
+2667 LKKSTS
-2673 WHTALRIRRKSEKR
+2673 WHTALRLRKKSEKK
-2687 DKEGRKLENGY
+2687 DKDGKREGKLENGY
-2698 RKSQDS
+2698 RKSREGLS
-2704 LANKVSVKLLNP
+2704 NKVSVKLLNP
-2716 NFIHDAPPE
+2716 NYIYDVPPE
-2725 FLIPVSDVACESGD
+2725 FVIPLSEVTCETGET
-2739 SVTLRCRV
+2739 VVLRCRV
-2747 CGRPRATIIWRG
+2747 CGRPKASITWKG
-2759 PDNNT
+2759 PEHNT
-2764 LSNNGHYSI
+2764 LNNDGHYSI
-2773 TYSETEEATLRILG
+2773 SYSDLGEATLKIVG
-2787 VSVEDSGL
+2787 VTTEDDGI
-2795 YTCVATNAAGSVT
+2795 YTCIAVNDMGSAS

-2813 RVSGTPDDGSEVLWK
+2813 RVLGPGMDGIMVTWKDNFDSFYSEVA
-2828 SSFESHYTEITEL
+2828 EL
-2841 GRGRFSVTKRCDQRG
+2841 GRGRFSVVKKCDQKGTKRAV
-2856 SKRTIAAK
+2856 AAK
-2864 QVNKKLL
+2864 FVNKKLMK
-2871 RREQVL
+2871 RDQVTHELGIL
-2877 QEIRLLQ
+2877 QSLQ
-2884 TLDHPNL
+2884 HPLL

-2897 YETTNSYILVLEMA
+2897 FETPTSYVLVLEMA
-2911 DQGRFLDYIVSWGNL
+2911 DQGRLLDCVVRWGSL
-2926 TEEKVALYL
+2926 TEGKIRAHLGEV
-2935 RDILEA
+2935 LEA
-2941 LHYLHSWRIAHLDL
+2941 VRYLHNCRIAHLDL
-2955 KPENIVVEH
+2955 KPENILVDESL
-2964 ASSQPVIKLTDF
+2964 AKPTIKLADF
-2976 GDAVQLSPSSS
+2976 GDAVQLNTTYY
-2987 HIHPLLGSP
+2987 IHQLLGNP
-2996 EFSAPELVLGQPASL
+2996 EFAAPEIILGNPVSLTSDTWSVGVL
-3011 MSDLWSLG
+3011 
-3019 VVTYVVLSGASPFL
+3019 TYVLLSGVSPFL
-3033 DESLEETC
+3033 DDSVEETC

-3048 FSFPDDYFQGVS
+3048 FSFPDDYFKGVS
-3060 AAARDFVCL
+3060 QKAKEFVCF
-3069 LLQSEPERRPSA
+3069 LLQEDPAKRPSA
-3081 AICLQEPWLQPRGA
+3081 ALALQEQWLQAGNGRSTGV
-3095 MHRDGGQPQ
+3095 
-3104 GLPPSPNSHMSHLDT
+3104 LDT
-3119 SRLISFIERRKH
+3119 SRLTSFIERRKH
-3131 QNDVRPIGTIKA
+3131 QNDVRPIRSIKN
-3143 FLHSRLLNH
+3143 FLQSRLLPRV
-3152 I
+3152 

>member
-1 MSAGEGLDEA
+1 
-11 AKDAADIAA
+11 
-20 FFKSGFHRNEDMKAI
+20 MKAI
-35 DVLPILK
+35 EVLPILK

-71 RPEDLRRLIAYLATI
+71 RQEDLRRLIAYLAGI
-86 PSEEVARHGFTV
+86 PSEEVSRHGFTV

-147 KFEFETVMVSLEGL
+147 KFEFETIMVSLEGL
-161 SKIVDPS
+161 TKVVDPS
-168 QLTADFEGSLEYNH
+168 QLTPDFEGSLDYDHEE
-182 DDWIEVRL
+182 WIEVRVA
-190 SFETFASDAA
+190 FEDFTSNAA
-200 RALARLEE
+200 RILSHLEE
-208 LQDTLSQRDLP
+208 LQDLVSQRELPSDL
-219 RDLEGARRLMEE
+219 DGSRRAMEE
-231 HAALKKRATKASVE
+231 HASLKKKVTKAPVE
-245 ELDSQG
+245 ELDTEGQ
-251 RRLLQRLQPQT
+251 RLLQRIQC
-262 AGGGSSSESGYG
+262 GEKG
-274 NRSGGASGD
+274 RGD
-283 SNDHH
+283 IQ
-288 HGFHTHVDAHNLVAK
+288 GLAPK
-303 VTGLLDKL
+303 VQALLDKL
-311 HGTRQNLQQLWHM
+311 HATRQHLHQSWHM
-324 RKLKLDQCFQ
+324 RKVKLDQCFQ
-334 LRLFEQDAE
+334 LRLFQQDAE
-343 KMFDWIMHNKGLF
+343 KMFDWIVHNKGLF
-356 LTSYTEIGG
+356 LTTYTEIGA
-365 NHQHAVELQTQH
+365 NHQHVLELQTQH
-377 NHFAMNCMNVYVNI
+377 NHFAINCMNVYVNI
-391 NRIMSVGNRLLES
+391 SRIMSVGNRLLES
-404 GHYASQQIQQ
+404 GHYATQQIQQ

-435 LLEMSASFHQKSDA
+435 LLEMSANFHQKTDQ
-449 YMTKVEPWC
+449 YMSNIDSWC

-481 GLYEHITTAYSEVS
+481 GLYEHITAAYSEVS
-495 QDGKSLLDKLQRPLT
+495 QDGKALLDKLQRPLT

-515 SLMASANY
+515 SLTASANY

-538 HHQRQLENIWQHRKV
+538 HHQRQLENIWQHRKL

-670 THVKELWTWLEELQ
+670 THSKELWTWLEELQ

-697 AVQDLIKRFGQQQQ
+697 AVQELIKRFGQQQQ
-711 TTLQATVNVIKEGED
+711 TTLQVTVNVIKEGED

-753 LQQLDEAQGQMEELF
+753 LQQLDEAQAQMEELF

-780 LRIFERDAIDII
+780 LRIFERDAIDVI

-798 NEELSQQMSDFDTE
+798 NEELSQQMNEFDTE

-829 TMNNLTFDVIHQGQE
+829 TMNNLTFHVIHQGQE

-875 EFLHEKQQELDLAA
+875 DFLHEKQQELDTAA
-889 EQHRRHLEQC
+889 DQHRRHLEQC

-934 EAEQLQKEHEQFQ
+934 EAEQLQREHEQFQ

-986 DHWQQ
+986 SHWQQ

-1036 ADKLGPNSESD
+1036 TDKLGPNSESD

-1092 SHVKAPETQVKNIL
+1092 AHVKAPEQQVKNIL

-1156 THTSTGSSIHH
+1156 THTSTGSTIHH

-1193 QLADGFCDKGHAHA
+1193 QLADGFCEKGHTHA
-1207 LEIKKWVSSVDKRY
+1207 SEIQKWVASVDKRY
-1221 RDFSLRMDKYRTCL
+1221 RDFSLRMDKYRSCL
-1235 ETALG
+1235 EKALG
-1240 ISSDSNKASKELQLD
+1240 LSTDSNKVSKDLQLD

-1263 SEVKLRDAAHELN
+1263 AEVKLRDVNHELN

-1324 GIVNKE
+1324 GIVNRE

-1387 QLILEHAGAYFDE
+1387 QLILEHAGPYFDE

-1449 MLSVPKKA
+1449 MLNVPKKA
-1457 NDAMHLSMLDGFDGN
+1457 NDAMHLSMLEGFDEN
-1472 IDSQGELIL
+1472 IESQGELIL

-1494 RKGRDRHLFLFEMS
+1494 RKGRERHLFLFEMS
-1508 LVFSKEVKDSNGR
+1508 LIFSKDVKDSNGR
-1521 SKYLYKSKLF
+1521 SKYLYKSKLM

-1538 EHVEGDPCKFALWV
+1538 EHVEGDPCKFALWI

-1566 SSIENKQD
+1566 SCIENKQD
-1574 WIKHIRE
+1574 WIKHVRE
-1581 VIQERTAHLRGA
+1581 VIQERTIHLRGA

-1599 IPKATTAKHKGR
+1599 IPKATATKHKGK
-1611 RDGEELDS
+1611 RDAEDLDS

-1648 GCELTVVIHDFMAS
+1648 GSELTVVIHDFMAS
-1662 NGGSSGELTVRRGQ
+1662 NGSELTVRRGQ
-1676 TVEVLERLHDKP
+1676 TVELVERPQDKP

-1704 IVPCSMLCIAHSRS
+1704 LVPSSMLCIAHSRS
-1718 SMEMEGLFNH
+1718 SMEMEGIFNH

-1737 DALQPG
+1737 EGGLSGSATLQPG
-1743 SSQTLG
+1743 HLQ
-1749 PHSSPGPKRPGNT
+1749 SSPGPKRPGNT

-1789 HKKNREGARKNMDT
+1789 HKKSRDVRKNADA
-1803 MHGSQK
+1803 GSQK

-1817 PQDETLEE
+1817 PQDETIEE

-1849 EEEGEEGADAVPLPP
+1849 EEEGEEGPDSVPLPP

-1869 QHSLLQPDSQDDK
+1869 QHSLLHQDSQEDK
-1882 GDHTHQVHI
+1882 AT
-1891 WTCGISGPNSTMS
+1891 
-1904 ASRLSA
+1904 SRLSA

-1934 MSLEDRPSSLSVEQ
+1934 MNLEDRPSSLPVER
-1948 GDSSSPSLNP
+1948 GDISSPSCNP

-1968 PIDEMDERKSG
+1968 PIDEMDERKTG
-1979 FFKRR
+1979 FLKRR

-1997 YVRDLGSVVE
+1997 YVRDLGAVVE

-2022 RGKDKIVFGNIH
+2022 KGKDKIVFGNIH
-2034 QIYDWHKD
+2034 QIYDWHRD

-2054 PDRLAPLFVKQERR
+2054 PDRLAPLFIRQERR

-2125 KDLFKISKKA
+2125 KDFLKFSKKA
-2135 GVDTTELEKAV
+2135 GLETVEIEKAV

-2166 GFEGKIVA
+2166 GFDGKIVA
-2174 QGRLLLQDTFMV
+2174 QGRLLLQDTFLV

-2222 TPGYLFKNSIKV
+2222 MPGYLFKNSIKV
-2234 SWLGLEENAEDPCKF
+2234 SWLGLEESPDNDPCKF
-2249 TLTSRSSSGNVER
+2249 ILTSRSSTGSTEHYV
-2262 YTLHSTSPG
+2262 LHSSNR
-2271 VSQVW
+2271 VVCQAWIQQIS
-2276 VHQVSQILENQRNF
+2276 SILENQRNF

-2297 IEYQRNHVGGG
+2297 IEYQRNHVGASGLGG
-2308 GPGGPPSSSSSS
+2308 PSSS
-2320 TGLPGGSSSNS
+2320 GLPGGSSSS
-2331 TSGIGGGG
+2331 AMGPSC
-2339 GGGGSGGSGSS
+2339 GS
-2350 SSSLCGPRSRPS
+2350 RSRAS

-2374 VHHHH
+2374 VQHHHA
-2379 PPGPEGPDRSAGMWS
+2379 PTPDDRTSGTC
-2394 PCHPQSHPSNSYTD
+2394 PLPDQD
-2408 STTNGELLATE
+2408 LNGEVPRMRVLESPLKELREDTQSGTPIPRAT
-2419 VPKMRRMENP
+2419 
-2429 HGSNNNS
+2429 
-2436 NRPSGNMEASV
+2436 
-2447 RSSLGSYDEAH
+2447 
-2458 KPLIPQMAVAPLN
+2458 VAPLS
-2471 LALKSPRVGTVSPLI
+2471 LTLTKPRLRVPSPILSPLNPQNFTVQKG
-2486 SPHSPG
+2486 SP
-2492 EGGGGKEVFV
+2492 
-2502 PSSPAHKGTS
+2502 
-2512 FWASVPAMPPALS
+2512 FWASKPVSPTG
-2525 SRPGSFSYPSDNGG
+2525 RPGSYTEQSDTLSRNQCQT
-2539 GGDSLGRGSH
+2539 R
-2549 GTPSHHRHSTHS
+2549 RHSTHS
-2561 KDIDR
+2561 KELDR
-2566 MSTCSSTSEQSI
+2566 ISTCSSTSEQSLH
-2578 NSTQSNGSESSSSSS
+2578 STHSNGSESSSSSS
-2593 VSTMLVTQDYVAV
+2593 VSTMLVTQDYVAL
-2606 KEDEISVVQGEV
+2606 KEDEISVYQGEV
-2618 VQMLASNQQN
+2618 VQILASNQQN
-2628 MFLVYRAA
+2628 MFLVFRAA
-2636 NEHCPAAEGWIPGYV
+2636 TEQGPAAEGWIPGYV
-2651 LGHTSSSVTPE
+2651 LGHTSTIIPDY
-2662 HPEGT
+2662 PDGT
-2667 IKKSLS
+2667 LKKSSS

-2687 DKEGRKLENGY
+2687 DKEGRKESKPENGY
-2698 RKSQDS
+2698 RKSRDGQS
-2704 LANKVSVKLLNP
+2704 ANKVSVKLLNP
-2716 NFIHDAPPE
+2716 NYIYDVPPE
-2725 FLIPVSDVACESGD
+2725 FLVPLSEMVCDRGD
-2739 SVTLRCRV
+2739 SITLRCKICGQPKASV
-2747 CGRPRATIIWRG
+2747 CWRG
-2759 PDNNT
+2759 PDQST
-2764 LSNNGHYSI
+2764 LSNGGKYTLTH
-2773 TYSETEEATLRILG
+2773 SETGEVTLRISPASLD
-2787 VSVEDSGL
+2787 DSGT
-2795 YTCVATNAAGSVT
+2795 YTCIASNDVGSVT
-2808 SSASL
+2808 SSAYL
-2813 RVSGTPDDGSEVLWK
+2813 RVLGTSCDGILWK
-2828 SSFESHYTEITEL
+2828 DNFESLYTEVMEL
-2841 GRGRFSVTKRCDQRG
+2841 GRGRFAVTKWCEQRG
-2856 SKRTIAAK
+2856 SRRSVAAK
-2864 QVNKKLL
+2864 LVNKKLM
-2871 RREQVL
+2871 RREQVVQELGVL
-2877 QEIRLLQ
+2877 QCLQ
-2884 TLDHPNL
+2884 HPHL

-2897 YETTNSYILVLEMA
+2897 YETPASYILILEIA
-2911 DQGRFLDYIVSWGNL
+2911 DQGRLLDYIVSWGNL
-2926 TEEKVALYL
+2926 TEEKVSLYL

-2941 LHYLHSWRIAHLDL
+2941 LHYLHTCRIAHLDL
-2955 KPENIVVEH
+2955 KPENVLIEQT
-2964 ASSQPVIKLTDF
+2964 STQPLVKLTDF
-2976 GDAVQLSPSSS
+2976 GDAAHLSNTPY
-2987 HIHPLLGSP
+2987 IHPLLGSP
-2996 EFSAPELVLGQPASL
+2996 EFSAPELVLGEPAAL
-3011 MSDLWSLG
+3011 VSDLWSLG
-3019 VVTYVVLSGASPFL
+3019 VLAYVMLSGASPFL
-3033 DESLEETC
+3033 DESVEETC

-3048 FSFPDDYFQGVS
+3048 FSFPEDYFRGVS
-3060 AAARDFVCL
+3060 QTARDFVCL
-3069 LLQSEPERRPSA
+3069 LLQGEACRRPSA
-3081 AICLQEPWLQPRGA
+3081 QVCLREEPWLQANAASNAAR
-3095 MHRDGGQPQ
+3095 
-3104 GLPPSPNSHMSHLDT
+3104 LDT

-3131 QNDVRPIGTIKA
+3131 QNDLRPVASFRA
-3143 FLHSRLLNH
+3143 FLRSRLLSQT
-3152 I
+3152 